1 MHSSTNLYELY
12 IVLVAHG
19 QKRVRKLGSRTGIP
33 DPQAK
38 TIPVS
43 LVASGNPAKDDLAVT
58 LITQI
63 GALKMIIRSQASSGH
78 ISQCYHEMLKYH
90 WTSAH
95 VHCISPL
102 SFEVTDYD

>member
-1 MHSSTNLYELY
+1 M
-12 IVLVAHG
+12 LVAHG
-19 QKRVRKLGSRTGIP
+19 QQRGRKPGSCTGIP

-43 LVASGNPAKDDLAVT
+43 LVASGSPAKGDLAMT

-63 GALKMIIRSQASSGH
+63 GELKMIIRSQTSYGH

-90 WTSAH
+90 W
-95 VHCISPL
+95 VEWIL